1 MNGQNCH
8 CKDAYQDRLFSLAGH
23 IRSPVLVARR
33 HQIAWRS
40 AIARLATPMLRL
52 HHLRNI
58 RTQMVDELLDDLDA
72 CKSAGI
78 PHEDA

>member
-8 CKDAYQDRLFSLAGH
+8 CKDAYQDRLYSLAGH
-23 IRSPVLVARR
+23 IRSPVMVARKDR
-33 HQIAWRS
+33 FAWRS
-40 AIARLATPMLRL
+40 ALGRLATPMLRL

-58 RTQMVDELLDDLDA
+58 RTQMVDDLLEDLDG

-78 PHEDA
+78 SHEDA